1 MCGGRYIVK
10 LLVLPLSTCV
20 GLVVEKECVLVQLR
34 KLLEDPTAMEHH
46 NSSFREVQIA
56 EDNSEHGSIF
66 SMLVPATVFKGTADI
81 AILLEVV
88 LPTDTAETLLQEARE
103 GITGVI
109 SKVTLST
116 GISETGSQ
124 AMKAQSSPATW
135 AAPTKKKV
143 AAAGDR
149 CVSLLSKNT
158 VMCDTLWLIRG
169 WCAFMSVCMR
179 AKSL

>member
-1 MCGGRYIVK
+1 M
-10 LLVLPLSTCV
+10 LVH
-20 GLVVEKECVLVQLR
+20 LR
-34 KLLEDPTAMEHH
+34 KLLEDPTAMELH

-109 SKVTLST
+109 SKVT
-116 GISETGSQ
+116 GSQ

-149 CVSLLSKNT
+149 CVSLLSKKT
-158 VMCDTLWLIRG
+158 VMCDTHWLIRG